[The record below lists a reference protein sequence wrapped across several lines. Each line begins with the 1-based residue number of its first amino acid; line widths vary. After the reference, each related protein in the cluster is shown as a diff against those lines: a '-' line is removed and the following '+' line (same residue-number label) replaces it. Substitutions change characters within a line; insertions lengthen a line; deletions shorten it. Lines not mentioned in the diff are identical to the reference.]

1 MDDTI
6 KLTSVSVIV
15 GIIVGV
21 ISGLFT
27 IGALGF
33 KNDMVGLLLAII
45 AVYALSKTTNKIV
58 NEELDRTQKIWDWFF
73 PFFFSWI
80 IVWVLI
86 ANYM

>member
-6 KLTSVSVIV
+6 KLTSISVIV
-15 GIIVGV
+15 GLIVGAV
-21 ISGLFT
+21 SALFT
-27 IGALGF
+27 IGTFGF

-45 AVYALSKTTNKIV
+45 AVYALFKFGDNLVS
-58 NEELDRTQKIWDWFF
+58 EELDRSQKIWDLFM
-73 PFFFSWI
+73 PFFFSWV